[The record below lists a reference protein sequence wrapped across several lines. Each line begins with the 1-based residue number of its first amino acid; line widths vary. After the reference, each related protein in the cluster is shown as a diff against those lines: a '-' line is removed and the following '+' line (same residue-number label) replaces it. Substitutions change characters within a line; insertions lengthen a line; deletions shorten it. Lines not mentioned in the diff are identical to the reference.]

1 MTADREGR
9 LARPTAPATGPLAGV
24 RVLDLTDALAAYAGR
39 LLADLGA
46 DVVRIE
52 PPGGR
57 GDVAIGPFWVSPGE
71 RPISLFERFVNA
83 GKRSV
88 SVDLAAPEAGG
99 LVAALLRSADVV
111 LESSTRRLAAAGWD
125 DARVSQLNGSLIRL
139 LVTPYG
145 GEFAGGGAGEHGGAA
160 PGQPAD
166 SPVDDLILLGAGGLL
181 SLGGYP
187 DAGPVAA
194 YGHQSTYMASIFAA
208 VAAIAGLIGRE
219 RTGAALTADVSAQE
233 CVAQALEESVVGY
246 ALTGQVRAPQGD
258 TAKEAGTG
266 VYRCADGYISVV
278 AGRLGTA
285 AAWKALVG
293 WISATDP
300 RLAQRLADERWS
312 QFEYRRQ
319 PEAINEFKEIFEDFA
334 SKRTRQE
341 LYREA
346 QARGIALSPV
356 NDLAAVLEDA
366 QLRSRSFFVD
376 VDDPELG
383 RTVTYPGL
391 PYRMSGTP
399 LPRPRPAPRRGAD
412 TVEVLVTEAGLAPED
427 VECLAERGVV

>member
-1 MTADREGR
+1 MTNSHGNTQSSP
-9 LARPTAPATGPLAGV
+9 PTTPAQPPGNGPLAGV

-46 DVVRIE
+46 DVIRIE
-52 PPGGR
+52 SPGGR
-57 GDVAIGPFWVSPGE
+57 GEVEIGPFWMRPGE
-71 RPISLFERFVNA
+71 RPVSLFERFVNA

-88 SVDLAAPEAGG
+88 SVDLAAPEASEV
-99 LVAALLRSADVV
+99 VAALLSHADVV
-111 LESSTRRLAAAGWD
+111 LESSTRRLAEAGWD
-125 DARVSQLNGSLIRL
+125 DARVNQLNGSLIRV

-145 GEFAGGGAGEHGGAA
+145 GEFAGG
-160 PGQPAD
+160 
-166 SPVDDLILLGAGGLL
+166 PVDDLILLGAGGLL

-194 YGHQSTYMASIFAA
+194 YGYQSTYMASIFAA
-208 VAAIAGLIGRE
+208 VAAVAGLIGRQ
-219 RTGAALTADVSAQE
+219 RTNEGLSADVSAQE

-246 ALTGQVRAPQGD
+246 ALTGEVRAPQGD

-293 WISATDP
+293 WISDSDP
-300 RLAQRLADERWS
+300 RLAERLADERWS
-312 QFEYRRQ
+312 QFEYRRR

-334 SKRTRQE
+334 KSRTRQE

-366 QLRSRSFFVD
+366 QLRSRNFFVP
-376 VDDPELG
+376 VDDPELA

-391 PYRMSGTP
+391 PYRMSVTP
-399 LPRPRPAPRRGAD
+399 LAGPRPAPRRGAD
-412 TVEVLVTEAGLAPED
+412 TVEVLTTLAGLAPED